1 MAHIPTNGGCRNQ
14 WGRVFS
20 AIVDR
25 FSYNIRGIFNA
36 HTHKDHFGV
45 FYDHKTGEPV
55 NANYISRNIHIKL
68 ILIVFILI
76 FHIFLINL

>member
-55 NANYISRNIHIKL
+55 NANYISPSL
-68 ILIVFILI
+68 TTFS
-76 FHIFLINL
+76 NLNPSFRVIEADSETM